1 MLASRIIGVKLHAQ
15 RTWLFKILK
24 LLPPL
29 RSGLPF
35 LPMQSKGLSGQV
47 RKSRWPNM
55 IKKIIDQKFDG
66 MIEKA
71 SVPVLVE
78 FWQPGCGH
86 CLALTQELERIQD
99 ELGKRLLILKMNVQ
113 ENFLI
118 PGELEIQ
125 SLPALA
131 LYVNGQFEQFIGGIG
146 KKDQI
151 LEQLLPWLEGSN

>member
-1 MLASRIIGVKLHAQ
+1 
-15 RTWLFKILK
+15 
-24 LLPPL
+24 
-29 RSGLPF
+29 
-35 LPMQSKGLSGQV
+35 
-47 RKSRWPNM
+47 M

>member
-1 MLASRIIGVKLHAQ
+1 
-15 RTWLFKILK
+15 
-24 LLPPL
+24 
-29 RSGLPF
+29 
-35 LPMQSKGLSGQV
+35 
-47 RKSRWPNM
+47 M
-55 IKKIIDQKFDG
+55 IKEIIDREFDG

-86 CLALTQELERIQD
+86 CLALIRELEHIQN
-99 ELGKRLLILKMNVQ
+99 ELGERLLIFTMNVQ

-125 SLPALA
+125 SLPTLA

-146 KKDQI
+146 KKNYI
-151 LEQLLPWLEGSN
+151 LEQLSPWVEYQK